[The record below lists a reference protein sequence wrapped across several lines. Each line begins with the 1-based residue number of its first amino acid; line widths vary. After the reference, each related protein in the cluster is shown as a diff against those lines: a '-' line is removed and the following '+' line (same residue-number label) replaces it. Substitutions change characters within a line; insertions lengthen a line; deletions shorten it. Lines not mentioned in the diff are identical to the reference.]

1 MLWLFIAQGTVGAG
15 EAERFL
21 INAPTTDPGQAM
33 DYAKQ
38 LVQAQRIRCGQVQY
52 APHLLQTN
60 DQSLVMLCIQSKQS
74 PLSGEGVAAGQS
86 APQGRNLPPGERD
99 GSGFQAIGGD
109 ALGGISDNMY
119 GDDPCQGTVA
129 DIYTNGQEM
138 RR

>member
-1 MLWLFIAQGTVGAG
+1 MLWLFIAQGAVGAG

-21 INAPTTDPGQAM
+21 INAPTNNPAQAM
-33 DYAKQ
+33 EYAKQ
-38 LVQAQRIRCGQVQY
+38 LVQSQRIRCGQVQY
-52 APHLLQTN
+52 APHALQDN
-60 DQSLVMLCIQSKQS
+60 DQSTVMLCIQSKQ
-74 PLSGEGVAAGQS
+74 PLISGEGVAAGQS

-99 GSGFQAIGGD
+99 NSGFQAIGGD
-109 ALGGISDNMY
+109 ALAGMSDNMF